1 MKCRSIG
8 FVLALLMVS
17 YLTSFG
23 QENKQIELIRAE
35 YLAYDEQLGAGAKRL
50 LGDVQFKHQGAL
62 LFCDSAYYFA
72 DNRLD
77 AFGSV
82 RLIQGDSLRLTC
94 STLHYNGNTRE
105 AFAERNVV
113 LSNGKM
119 VLQTAALNYD
129 LQNGIARYDT
139 PGKITDKENVLT
151 SGRGVYMTKTRW
163 VYFHRNVRL
172 KNPRYRIESD
182 TLHYQTNLETAHF
195 VGPTEIFGDQSRMQ
209 CTRGWYDTRNDRC
222 HFWNRAHLWKRG
234 QEIIGDSLWYN
245 QLAGEGRGRGNVE
258 LLDTSEHIRISAQKG
273 DFEDS
278 RDRAVFTQKSWL
290 EQYDKQDTL
299 FLSGDTLV
307 ATYDSVY
314 FAAKAKHDKR
324 FGAPKQKSGTG
335 KGRESTKT
343 KDKKKETA
351 ASSRPERFQNDSLAS
366 RHRRFQAYR
375 NVLFFR
381 KDMQGKADS
390 MVYGQVDSLMHLFG
404 KPVLWNEENQL
415 VGDRIRI
422 LMSDGKIF
430 RMWLYG
436 SAFISSEIDTAR
448 YNQIKGRNIDGFFIK
463 NALRK
468 VLVRGNGESV
478 YAARD
483 EKGAFIGINTA
494 ACSDMCIFI
503 KENKVERITMLSK
516 PDATMHPVKT
526 IPRESLRLPGFQWR
540 SAERPKGMWDVVPR

>member
-1 MKCRSIG
+1 MKCMLRWG
-8 FVLALLMVS
+8 GLVCLLGVF
-17 YLTSFG
+17 LTSKA
-23 QENKQIELIRAE
+23 QENKQIDLVHAE
-35 YLAYDEQLGAGAKRL
+35 SLAYDEQLGAGAKRL
-50 LGDVQFKHQGAL
+50 LGDVQFRHQGAL
-62 LFCDSAYYFA
+62 LYCDSAYYFA

-82 RLIQGDSLRLTC
+82 RLTQGDSLRLNC
-94 STLHYNGNTRE
+94 LVLHYNGNTRE
-105 AFAERNVV
+105 AFAEQNVV
-113 LSNGKM
+113 LTNGKM

-129 LQNGIARYDT
+129 LKNGVARYDT

-151 SGRGVYMTKTRW
+151 SAKGVYMTKSRW

-182 TLHYQTNLETAHF
+182 TLHYQSNLEIAHF
-195 VGPTEIFGDQSRMQ
+195 VGATDIFGDQTRMQ

-234 QEIIGDSLWYN
+234 QEIIGDSLWYD
-245 QLAGEGRGRGNVE
+245 QPSGEGRGRGNVE
-258 LLDTSEHIRISAQKG
+258 LVDTSEHIRISAQKG
-273 DFEDS
+273 DFEE
-278 RDRAVFTQKSWL
+278 RRNRAVFTQKSWM

-307 ATYDSVY
+307 ATYDSTY
-314 FAAKAKHDKR
+314 FSAKAQFENKAKVDVK
-324 FGAPKQKSGTG
+324 KSSKGKETG
-335 KGRESTKT
+335 KQ
-343 KDKKKETA
+343 KDKKKSVSP
-351 ASSRPERFQNDSLAS
+351 SSNTERFQNDSLAS
-366 RHRRFQAYR
+366 RHRKFHAYR
-375 NVLFFR
+375 NVLFYR

-390 MVYGQVDSLMHLFG
+390 MAYGQADSLMRLFG
-404 KPVLWNEENQL
+404 KPVLWNEGNQL
-415 VGDRIRI
+415 LGDRIRI
-422 LMSDGKIF
+422 LMSDGRIF
-430 RMWLYG
+430 RMWLVG
-436 SAFISSEIDTAR
+436 SAFIASEIDTVR
-448 YNQIKGRNIDGFFIK
+448 YNQIKGRNIDGFFLK

-526 IPRESLRLPGFQWR
+526 IPRDALRLNGFQWR
-540 SAERPKGMWDVVPR
+540 SAERPLGKRDVVPK